1 MWLYLRQE
9 LALHR
14 LTFTEQQNISAVEY
28 ILNIYAVYV
37 HYKWFINSCSF
48 GFLDKSDENVYLSS
62 LKFNLSLILII

>member
-14 LTFTEQQNISAVEY
+14 LTFSEQQNIRAVEY

-37 HYKWFINSCSF
+37 HYTCKWFINSCIY
-48 GFLDKSDENVYLSS
+48 GFLDISDENVN
-62 LKFNLSLILII
+62 FNSKL